1 MPNTSFLKPF
11 NILNEE
17 GYVLVDANQKTSVD
31 GLYAAGDCV
40 HKKIRQISTA
50 ISDGTIAALAVNDF
64 FKLHK

>member
-1 MPNTSFLKPF
+1 MLTK
-11 NILNEE
+11 
-17 GYVLVDANQKTSVD
+17 KTSVD